1 MSKKNPKGKKEE
13 SYDFEARLYVIQYLV
28 LAIFIFLG
36 IRFYVLQV
44 PRHEDFRQR
53 AENNRIREI
62 PIVAPRGNILDR
74 NGNVLVKNT
83 PAFNIIVTP
92 EDIVSEEETVKALVE
107 NLGVDRDQLVSE
119 LRNHL
124 RPKSQPILVK
134 QNAGEADRAWVSARE
149 LEHPEIQID
158 PQPQRL
164 YPHGKLASHVLG
176 YIGEISAAEL
186 ERPKYA
192 GYKMGDIIGKGGIES
207 VYDSILRGVDGK
219 RRVVVDSRGRPIR
232 ELETV
237 EAIKGQ
243 DIVTSLDID
252 VQRVAEEEFDK
263 SGDTGAAV
271 AMDPRNGEI
280 IAMVSRPAFDPNV
293 FARNVISSENRSEV
307 RAIMADKTNPLYNK
321 AIQGIYPTGS
331 TWKLLMS
338 AAALEEGIITPKD
351 SRLTCGGGISMGNRF
366 VRCMKNHGQPDIH
379 NAIVHSCD
387 GYYYRLALK
396 MGIDMIHDWMV
407 RFGTGRRTGIDLPSE
422 APGWIPSRALKK
434 RMNPRDPEWKDF
446 DTVLASIGQG
456 SVAISPLQLLYAT
469 NGIMVDGEY
478 HTPHVFR
485 EARETQLAP
494 VKYYEGQPRELKLSQ
509 PTMDI
514 VTYGAWGV
522 VNEGGTAGGVGFPR
536 ELNVGGKTG
545 TAQVIAMEKAKGGK
559 EHRDHAW
566 FISYAPLHTPE
577 KPEFAVVV
585 ISEHAG
591 FGGRASAPKAKMIH
605 AMYFSKK
612 LGRPVLPEIE
622 PLLAKNDATQ
632 TQPAAV
638 AAAVTAPV
646 AATRVGDN
654 PRTATDVDRRRNQ

>member
-1 MSKKNPKGKKEE
+1 MSSKKNPKDQP
-13 SYDFEARLYVIQYLV
+13 YDFEIRLYVVQYLV
-28 LAIFIFLG
+28 LVIFIFLG

-44 PRHEDFRQR
+44 PRYEDFRQR

-62 PIVAPRGNILDR
+62 PIIAPRGNILDR

-92 EDIVSEEETVKALVE
+92 EDIENEEETVRALVE
-107 NLGVDRDQLVSE
+107 NIGVDRDQLLTE
-119 LRNHL
+119 LHNPL

-134 QNAGEADRAWVSARE
+134 QNAEAGDRAWVSAHE
-149 LEHPEIQID
+149 LEHPEIQVD

-164 YPHGKLASHVLG
+164 YPLGKLASHVLG
-176 YIGEISAAEL
+176 YIGEISAADL
-186 ERPKYA
+186 EKPRYS

-207 VYDSILRGVDGK
+207 VYDQILRGVDGK

-232 ELETV
+232 ELEKV

-243 DIVTSLDID
+243 DIVTALDID

-293 FARNVISSENRSEV
+293 FARNVISAENRAEV

-321 AIQGIYPTGS
+321 ALQGIYPTGS

-351 SRLTCGGGISMGNRF
+351 SRLACGGGIQMGNRF
-366 VRCMKNHGQPDIH
+366 VRCMNNHGQPDIH
-379 NAIVHSCD
+379 TAIVKSCD

-407 RFGTGRRTGIDLPSE
+407 RFGTGRRTGVDLPSE
-422 APGWIPSRALKK
+422 APGWIPSRELKK

-469 NGIMVDGEY
+469 NGIMVGGEY
-478 HTPHVFR
+478 YTPHIFR
-485 EARETQLAP
+485 EAKETQASKP
-494 VKYYEGQPRELKLSQ
+494 RYYEGQPRELKLSKE
-509 PTMDI
+509 TMDI
-514 VTYGAWGV
+514 VMYGAWGV
-522 VNEGGTAGGVGFPR
+522 VNEAGTASYVGFPT

-545 TAQVIAMEKAKGGK
+545 TAQVIAMEKSKGGR
-559 EHRDHAW
+559 EHKDHAW
-566 FISYAPLHTPE
+566 FISYAPLRTPE
-577 KPEFAVVV
+577 KPELAVVV
-585 ISEHAG
+585 LSEHAG

-605 AMYFSKK
+605 AIYFSKK
-612 LGRPVLPEIE
+612 FGRPVLPEME
-622 PLLAKNDATQ
+622 QMLAKNDPSQ
-632 TQPAAV
+632 SQPQPV
-638 AAAVTAPV
+638 AAAPGARPV
-646 AATRVGDN
+646 SV
-654 PRTATDVDRRRNQ
+654 VDRKRNR